1 LLAEESCIGKDAGK
15 RGTYGELFS
24 DQNFRKTVRFFTLNV
39 GRQLTGMNF
48 FIMYS
53 ITVFERLHY
62 NGITLNLV
70 IAFTNLAGLW
80 VMTWLYNKKGRV
92 FNLKYGALGQAFS
105 LFVIFY
111 L

>member
-1 LLAEESCIGKDAGK
+1 MCSGKDAGK